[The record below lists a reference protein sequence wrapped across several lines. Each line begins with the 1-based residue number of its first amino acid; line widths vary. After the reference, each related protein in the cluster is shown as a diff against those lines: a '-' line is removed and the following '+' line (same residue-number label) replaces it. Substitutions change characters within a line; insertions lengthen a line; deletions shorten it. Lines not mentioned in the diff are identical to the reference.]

1 MNIDET
7 KKVKEY
13 FYKEVLDFDEST
25 ILSPNLNGDKENGKI
40 CKSTVEI
47 NDFSDFCKR
56 NSITANGLFLA
67 SVSLALN
74 KFNFSEN

>member
-40 CKSTVEI
+40 CK
-47 NDFSDFCKR
+47 
-56 NSITANGLFLA
+56 
-67 SVSLALN
+67 
-74 KFNFSEN
+74 